1 MQMSVY
7 STILSLGVLSIFTLT
22 VITIFG
28 FIFSKNV
35 REILEKIPYFTYLKI
50 IGSIAIL
57 STTFAM
63 IYQLYFELDVCI
75 LCWWQRIFIFPI
87 DIVILVSLW
96 KKIRG
101 NHVITWILAFIGL
114 FFASYHYYYHFMWH
128 VMGYAVSMP
137 CEVGW
142 LLPACTS
149 HEWVLIFWFITIP
162 FMSVCVLFAM
172 TWLSFLASKSRK

>member
-1 MQMSVY
+1 MSVY
-7 STILSLGVLSIFTLT
+7 STILSLGVLGILGVT
-22 VITIFG
+22 IGTIFG
-28 FIFSKNV
+28 FIFSKKI
-35 REILEKIPYFTYLKI
+35 RGILEKIPYFTYLKI

-101 NHVITWILAFIGL
+101 NHIITWILACIGL
-114 FFASYHYYYHFMWH
+114 FFAWYHYYYHFMGH

-149 HEWVLIFWFITIP
+149 HEGVLIFGFITIP
-162 FMSVCVLFAM
+162 FMSVCVLLSM
-172 TWLSFLASKSRK
+172 VWLSFLASKK